1 MFSRAIR
8 TAARM
13 RFPEARAQRSA
24 ALSSGPMDPRSTAEL
39 KSRYTDIARKRDEE
53 LRNDHHKLKNNFPAH
68 SMPPGKSTIDD
79 DETNRKRLIYRSKQ
93 RGWLEVDLLLGS
105 FATKHVPEFTSQG
118 KSPLT
123 FCLPII
129 TCLKHLLLLYINI
142 RTLSLRAPLGHR
154 VHKTSGCFK
163 MFASKFECYV
173 FAFIS

>member
-129 TCLKHLLLLYINI
+129 TCLHSAHIFLFCVGCAQFPRTLTINI
-142 RTLSLRAPLGHR
+142 TQCVSNDFPACRASR
-154 VHKTSGCFK
+154 V
-163 MFASKFECYV
+163 
-173 FAFIS
+173 